1 MMLRPSQL
9 EGTLWQSN
17 IVLENLPFIDDL
29 PIKNGD
35 CPCYV
40 SLPQGKQLY
49 GQFLWH
55 VFEESLKLDG

>member
-17 IVLENLPFIDDL
+17 IVLENWPLIDDL

-35 CPCYV
+35 CPYV